1 MSFMSFYEFQK
12 KSVDTM
18 EYLIKLRRYLL
29 KREPILS
36 DEIIEISK
44 KLNEVL
50 KKDTIEDISVKFS
63 FLNNS
68 GSMKNSIIYQIFNI
82 LNEEKKD
89 KEIFIKMLEN
99 LIYKKNIDEAIKDEE
114 NFQSF
119 VKLIEKMIDK
129 IELDIEEEKKKE
141 LNSIINVL

>member
-1 MSFMSFYEFQK
+1 
-12 KSVDTM
+12 
-18 EYLIKLRRYLL
+18 
-29 KREPILS
+29 
-36 DEIIEISK
+36 
-44 KLNEVL
+44 
-50 KKDTIEDISVKFS
+50 
-63 FLNNS
+63 
-68 GSMKNSIIYQIFNI
+68 MKNSIIYQIFNI

>member
-1 MSFMSFYEFQK
+1 
-12 KSVDTM
+12 
-18 EYLIKLRRYLL
+18 
-29 KREPILS
+29 
-36 DEIIEISK
+36 
-44 KLNEVL
+44 
-50 KKDTIEDISVKFS
+50 
-63 FLNNS
+63 
-68 GSMKNSIIYQIFNI
+68 
-82 LNEEKKD
+82 
-89 KEIFIKMLEN
+89 MLEN

>member
-82 LNEEKKD
+82 LNEEKK
-89 KEIFIKMLEN
+89 IKKFL
-99 LIYKKNIDEAIKDEE
+99 LKC
-114 NFQSF
+114 
-119 VKLIEKMIDK
+119 
-129 IELDIEEEKKKE
+129 
-141 LNSIINVL
+141 